1 MPERRTSLLAG
12 RKPTHDGCEIMNKSE
27 SWRMAASRE
36 YLRDAKH
43 GELSPA
49 TRLKCAWESLYYC
62 CCEVAE
68 RRGGSIDGL
77 DHPDADVVEHL
88 LVALSA
94 SADERLQVD
103 AFFRWTS
110 NMETWTLAPCSPA
123 EAYDLA
129 EALHLRTAA
138 FLSAA

>member
-1 MPERRTSLLAG
+1 MGQPG
-12 RKPTHDGCEIMNKSE
+12 DG
-27 SWRMAASRE
+27 WRMDVSRE
-36 YLRDAKH
+36 YLGDARR

-49 TRLKCAWESLYYC
+49 TRLKCAWEAIYFC

-68 RRGGSIDGL
+68 RRGVSIDGL

-88 LVALSA
+88 LVALSV
-94 SADERLQVD
+94 SADERLQVN
-103 AFFRWTS
+103 ALFRWTS